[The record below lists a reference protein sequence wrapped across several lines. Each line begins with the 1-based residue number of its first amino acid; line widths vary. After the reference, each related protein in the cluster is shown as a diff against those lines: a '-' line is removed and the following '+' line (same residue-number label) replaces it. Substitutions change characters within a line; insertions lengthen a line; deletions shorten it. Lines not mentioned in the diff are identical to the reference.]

1 MRFVILNYH
10 IFKNAGMS
18 LEEILDRNFGE
29 RFTRFDAPDRNAR
42 VDNAVLLDFLDRNGH
57 LEAVSSHQIRY
68 PIPAVPGFLFF
79 DVCFLRDPLDRI
91 RSMYDYAR
99 VKPLEGDPLSEMAV
113 SLELRSFIER
123 VLSDMPDWICD
134 MQSAFLAGEENPRDV
149 QLQRATRTMLQ
160 ASFVGVVDRFAE
172 SIAAGEYFLRPVFAG
187 FRSAS
192 AEVNVSKGLE
202 GTVEERKR
210 RLRDVCGERLYTELV
225 RRNELDLELVERA
238 RVEVDRRFKVASG
251 RRFDSPNTP
260 TPGAHTRG

>member
-29 RFTRFDAPDRNAR
+29 RFARFDGPDRNTR
-42 VDNAVLLDFLDRNGH
+42 VNNGVLLEFLDRNGH

-68 PIPAVPGFLFF
+68 PMPKVPGFLFF
-79 DVCFLRDPLDRI
+79 DVCFLRDPLDRL

-99 VKPLEGDPLSEMAV
+99 VKPLEGDPLSEMA
-113 SLELRSFIER
+113 LKMDLRSFVER

-134 MQSAFLAGEENPRDV
+134 MQTAFLAGEDTLRED
-149 QLQRATRTMLQ
+149 QLERATRTMLQ

-172 SIAAGEYFLRPVFAG
+172 SIAAGEYFLNPVFAG
-187 FRSAS
+187 FRCAS

-202 GTVEERKR
+202 GTLEHRKQ

-238 RVEVDRRFKVASG
+238 RVEVARRFRVASG
-251 RRFDSPNTP
+251 
-260 TPGAHTRG
+260 